1 MTVFAHVEGTRM
13 HRSRMAALMVLFCA
27 LFAGS
32 LLVPPSAGAT
42 APSDL
47 FDVCQ
52 SIGMRI
58 SYVDPIDGPT
68 EIWNHPSK
76 KFSVPINTRLV
87 VKINVAPSLYGKEVR
102 FRANNNYTAV
112 RQPSVVE
119 GGVIVGGTPVPAYP
133 NWLAN
138 VLINWPGSA
147 TNDSYITFDAGLTQP
162 GKLSTI
168 GATVAGGRCS
178 AKIELVGYDP
188 CVYNGAGRIICTKD
202 EK

>member
-1 MTVFAHVEGTRM
+1 M

-42 APSDL
+42 APPEL

-68 EIWNHPSK
+68 EIWNHPSE
-76 KFSVPINTRLV
+76 KFAVPILTPLE

-102 FRANNNYTAV
+102 FRANNPWTAV
-112 RQPSVVE
+112 ATNSVKE
-119 GGVIVGGTPVPAYP
+119 GGVVTGQPYLLTPPSKV
-133 NWLAN
+133 NF
-138 VLINWPGSA
+138 LINWPGSA
-147 TNDSYITFDAGLTQP
+147 TNDGYIIFRMGLTTP

-178 AKIELVGYDP
+178 AKIELVGYDQE
-188 CVYNGAGRIICTKD
+188 T
-202 EK
+202 